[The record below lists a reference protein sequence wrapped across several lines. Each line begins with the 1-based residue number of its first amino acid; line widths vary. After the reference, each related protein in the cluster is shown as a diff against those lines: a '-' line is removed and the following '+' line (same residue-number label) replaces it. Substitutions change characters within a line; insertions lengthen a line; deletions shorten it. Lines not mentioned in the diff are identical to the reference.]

1 MPLATFLLSLLLPL
15 LGYGTMVKRP
25 AILRSL
31 RARETFWFYV
41 FASPWILGFLIF
53 YLGPMIASFWLSLT
67 NYSVL
72 LPTRFMGLSNYRA
85 MFEDGLLGIS
95 IWNTAYYAALAVPTS
110 MVAGLGLALVLNRGD
125 LRGRS
130 FFRSA
135 FYVPAIMPLV
145 AVSILWIWLLQP
157 RFGLINTLLYFLSIK
172 GPNWLGDP
180 AWSKPGLV
188 IMNLTGVGI
197 NMVIF
202 LAALQGVPTH
212 LYEAAELDGRQQIA
226 QVLACDHTDDLAG
239 HLLCGGDRLYQ
250 QLPGLHPGL
259 YHDRGRPGRFHAL
272 LCALPLPPR
281 VQLFQDGLCL
291 GHGLAVVRC
300 HRRPDLYPVPVE
312 LKVGSLWRSIEAWA
326 MPRSGPRPRSASTAP
341 RV

>member
-1 MPLATFLLSLLLPL
+1 
-15 LGYGTMVKRP
+15 MVKRP

-41 FASPWILGFLIF
+41 FASPWILGFLLF
-53 YLGPMIASFWLSLT
+53 YLGPMIASFGLSLT

-72 LPTRFMGLSNYRA
+72 LPTRFMGLSNYSA
-85 MFEDGLLGIS
+85 MFEDNLLGIS

-110 MVAGLGLALVLNRGD
+110 MAAGLGLAMVLNRGD

-130 FFRSA
+130 FLRSA

-188 IMNLTGVGI
+188 VMNLTGVGI

-212 LYEAAELDGRQQIA
+212 LYEAAELDGANRLRKFWHVTIPMISPA
-226 QVLACDHTDDLAG
+226 IFFVVVIGFINSFQVFTQAYIMTEGGPADSTLFYVLYLYRHAFNYFKMGYASAMAW
-239 HLLCGGDRLYQ
+239 LLFIVIVVLTYIQFRLSLRWVHYGGQ
-250 QLPGLHPGL
+250 
-259 YHDRGRPGRFHAL
+259 
-272 LCALPLPPR
+272 
-281 VQLFQDGLCL
+281 
-291 GHGLAVVRC
+291 
-300 HRRPDLYPVPVE
+300 
-312 LKVGSLWRSIEAWA
+312 
-326 MPRSGPRPRSASTAP
+326 
-341 RV
+341 

>member
-1 MPLATFLLSLLLPL
+1 
-15 LGYGTMVKRP
+15 MVKRTP
-25 AILRSL
+25 ILRSL

-41 FASPWILGFLIF
+41 FASPWILGFLLF
-53 YLGPMIASFWLSLT
+53 YFGPMIASFWLSLT

-72 LPTRFMGLSNYRA
+72 LPTRFMGISNYSA
-85 MFEDGLLGIS
+85 MFEDNLLGIS

-110 MVAGLGLALVLNRGD
+110 MAAGLGLAMVLNRGD

-130 FFRSA
+130 FLRSA

-202 LAALQGVPTH
+202 LAALQGVPAH
-212 LYEAAELDGRQQIA
+212 LYEAAELDGANRLRKFWHVTIPMISPA
-226 QVLACDHTDDLAG
+226 IFFVVVIGFINSFQVFTQAYIMTEGGPADSTLFYVLYLYRHAFNYFKMGYASAMAW
-239 HLLCGGDRLYQ
+239 LLFVVIVALTYIQFRLSLRWVHYGGQ
-250 QLPGLHPGL
+250 
-259 YHDRGRPGRFHAL
+259 
-272 LCALPLPPR
+272 
-281 VQLFQDGLCL
+281 
-291 GHGLAVVRC
+291 
-300 HRRPDLYPVPVE
+300 
-312 LKVGSLWRSIEAWA
+312 
-326 MPRSGPRPRSASTAP
+326 
-341 RV
+341 

>member
-1 MPLATFLLSLLLPL
+1 
-15 LGYGTMVKRP
+15 MVKRP

-85 MFEDGLLGIS
+85 MFEDNLLGIS

-212 LYEAAELDGRQQIA
+212 LYEAAELDGANRLRKFWHVTIPMISPA
-226 QVLACDHTDDLAG
+226 IFFVAVIGFINSFQVFTQAYIMTEGGPADSTLFYVLYLYRHAFNYFKMGYASAMAW
-239 HLLCGGDRLYQ
+239 LLFVVIVALTYIQFRLSLRWVYYGGQ
-250 QLPGLHPGL
+250 
-259 YHDRGRPGRFHAL
+259 
-272 LCALPLPPR
+272 
-281 VQLFQDGLCL
+281 
-291 GHGLAVVRC
+291 
-300 HRRPDLYPVPVE
+300 
-312 LKVGSLWRSIEAWA
+312 
-326 MPRSGPRPRSASTAP
+326 
-341 RV
+341 

>member
-1 MPLATFLLSLLLPL
+1 
-15 LGYGTMVKRP
+15 MVKRP

-41 FASPWILGFLIF
+41 FASPWILGFLLF

-72 LPTRFMGLSNYRA
+72 LPTRFMGFSNYSA
-85 MFEDGLLGIS
+85 MFEDDLLGIS

-110 MVAGLGLALVLNRGD
+110 MAAGLGLAMVLNRGD

-130 FFRSA
+130 FLRSA

-188 IMNLTGVGI
+188 VMNLTGVGI

-212 LYEAAELDGRQQIA
+212 LYEAAELDGANRLRKFWHVTIPMISPA
-226 QVLACDHTDDLAG
+226 IFFVVVIGFINSFQVFTQAYIMTEGGPADSTLFYVLYLYRHAFNYFKMGYASAMAW
-239 HLLCGGDRLYQ
+239 LLFIVIVVLTYIQFRLSLRWVHYGGQ
-250 QLPGLHPGL
+250 
-259 YHDRGRPGRFHAL
+259 
-272 LCALPLPPR
+272 
-281 VQLFQDGLCL
+281 
-291 GHGLAVVRC
+291 
-300 HRRPDLYPVPVE
+300 
-312 LKVGSLWRSIEAWA
+312 
-326 MPRSGPRPRSASTAP
+326 
-341 RV
+341 

>member
-1 MPLATFLLSLLLPL
+1 
-15 LGYGTMVKRP
+15 MVKRP

-41 FASPWILGFLIF
+41 FASPWILGFLLF
-53 YLGPMIASFWLSLT
+53 YLGPMIASFALSLT

-72 LPTRFMGLSNYRA
+72 LPTRFMGLSNYSA
-85 MFEDGLLGIS
+85 MFEDNLLGIS

-110 MVAGLGLALVLNRGD
+110 MAAGLGLAMVLNRGD

-130 FFRSA
+130 FLRSA

-188 IMNLTGVGI
+188 VMNLTGVGI

-212 LYEAAELDGRQQIA
+212 LYEAAELDGANRLRKFWHVTIPMISPA
-226 QVLACDHTDDLAG
+226 IFFVVVIGFINSFQVFTQAYIMTEGGPADSTLFYVLYLYRHAFNYFKMGYASAMAW
-239 HLLCGGDRLYQ
+239 LLFIVIVVLTYIQFRLSLRWVHYGGQ
-250 QLPGLHPGL
+250 
-259 YHDRGRPGRFHAL
+259 
-272 LCALPLPPR
+272 
-281 VQLFQDGLCL
+281 
-291 GHGLAVVRC
+291 
-300 HRRPDLYPVPVE
+300 
-312 LKVGSLWRSIEAWA
+312 
-326 MPRSGPRPRSASTAP
+326 
-341 RV
+341 